1 MVKDSNFLFGA
12 YSTPDLLGISDPIL
26 SLLSVKSFFCHI
38 VVDLDLGFSKS
49 TPMHFAWGHWGAYA
63 ICKVFHYRFL
73 DSIKGTVDD
82 HFFGLQN
89 LQKWWRWS
97 TSITIA
103 ELSTSPGQK
112 EG

>member
-1 MVKDSNFLFGA
+1 MGS
-12 YSTPDLLGISDPIL
+12 LGCPCTL
-26 SLLSVKSFFCHI
+26 HGVTG
-38 VVDLDLGFSKS
+38 V
-49 TPMHFAWGHWGAYA
+49 PMHFAWGHWGAYA
-63 ICKVFHYRFL
+63 ICKVFHNVSYRFL

-112 EG
+112 RVRSRSMKRRDFESKRGSFQEIGAK